1 MTVLELTEY
10 RPDGNFYP
18 IVVVVAGNF
27 AVLEAELTPPGPVII
42 GQKSLGKGAF
52 LVGAVPGK
60 NLVVRETV
68 AEIAKRL
75 KYKPAHPADFGPG

>member
-10 RPDGNFYP
+10 RSDGNFYP

-27 AVLEAELTPPGPVII
+27 AVLEAELTPSGPVII

-52 LVGAVPGK
+52 LVGVAGK
-60 NLVVRETV
+60 HLVVRETV
-68 AEIAKRL
+68 AEIAKML